1 MKARPS
7 KDAYYLEIA
16 REVSRRGTCLR
27 RQYGAVIVKDDQIV
41 STGYAGAPR
50 GVANCVDLGRCLRQE
65 MNIPSGQR
73 YELCRS
79 VHAEMNAVIH
89 ASRSQTLGATLY
101 LAGVEV
107 ADGLPTEHPEPCLL
121 CRRVII
127 NAGIEKVVVH
137 PRDAQITTLDPQDW
151 IEEENQAARMGLVA
165 PIALEGEYGVPGRK
179 QGGSS

>member
-1 MKARPS
+1 LLSPRPS
-7 KDAYYLEIA
+7 KDQYYLDIA

-50 GVANCVDLGRCLRQE
+50 GVVNCVDLGRCLRDD
-65 MNIPSGQR
+65 MGVPAGQR

-89 ASRSQTLGATLY
+89 ASRAQTLDAVLY
-101 LAGVEV
+101 LTGMEV
-107 ADGLPTEHPEPCLL
+107 ADGQPTEHPEPCLL

-127 NAGIEKVVVH
+127 NAGIREVVVQ
-137 PRDAQITTLDPQDW
+137 PRGQAIKRLDPTQW
-151 IEEENQAARMGLVA
+151 IAEENQAAAQGLVA
-165 PIALEGEYGVPGRK
+165 PLEAEDIKDRH
-179 QGGSS
+179 GGGGGDS

>member
-1 MKARPS
+1 LDSRPS
-7 KDAYYLEIA
+7 KDAYYLDIA

-27 RQYGAVIVKDDQIV
+27 RRYGAVIVKDDQIV

-50 GVANCVDLGRCLRQE
+50 GVANCVDLGVCLRQE
-65 MNIPSGQR
+65 MDVPPGQR

-89 ASRSQTLGATLY
+89 ASRAQTLGAALY

-121 CRRVII
+121 CRRVIL
-127 NAGIEKVVVH
+127 NAGIARVVVQ
-137 PRDAQITTLDPQDW
+137 PRGSDIISLDPRDW
-151 IEEENQAARMGLVA
+151 IEEENQAARQGLAA
-165 PIALEGEYGVPGRK
+165 PVELSAAEPVHGRR
-179 QGGSS
+179 GGSS